1 MNKPASKLVVEDLHL
16 QYGDNKILQGVSMT
30 LNPGEVVALLGAS
43 GSGKTTLLRSVAGLE
58 QPSRGRISIGD
69 TVLYDGANGVEMPVE
84 KRNLGLVFQSY
95 ALWPHR
101 SVFDNIAYGLRLRGV
116 PASEIDSRVNLALT
130 NLGLG
135 ALATRLPH
143 QLSGGQQQRV
153 AIARAL
159 VYNPPVVL
167 MDEPLSNLD
176 AKLREEARAWLR
188 ELIVRLG
195 LSALVVTHDQTEAM
209 AMSDKILLLNAGRIE
224 QQGTPE
230 ELYNRPQTQFT
241 AEFMGS
247 NNHLSGRLRKWP
259 TVARC
264 SKARAGVYGAPR
276 AVHSRRATRPPASSV
291 WNAPGS
297 PTARA
302 TIGCAPSWSLACS
315 SAIARRICSSS
326 VRCDCAAME
335 RRCRMPAAATAIW
348 SFPRTISGYSLRPQ
362 RRRRRRPEGSHCAP
376 AHAAMARIDIAVAWL
391 VGERARAAPLLLE
404 LLRAIRDLG
413 SIQRA
418 SVALGISYRNGWGL
432 LESWSAELARP
443 LIDKTRGRG
452 TRLTELGE
460 LLLRCDD
467 EVRAALDPHCAKL
480 RERIDR
486 RLGLAHDAPGGLT
499 ISASHDLALAAVRDA
514 VNETGVVQLD
524 VQFRGSIDSIDAMIA
539 ERCELAGFHVDGRGG
554 AELVA
559 PYRQRLHA
567 HRHAIIRFAERRQG
581 LLLSPRNPLGIRSLA
596 DLPGGPRL
604 VNRQPASGT
613 RLLFDRLLRAA
624 KIDRP
629 ASPATTRRNSRILR
643 SRRRSPP
650 ARPTSGSASR
660 PLPPSI
666 VSISCPLATEQYCL
680 ALRRDHLRDVR
691 VVALIDYLAS
701 ATCRELIGALP
712 GYRASHAGEVI
723 GVDEV
728 LPAASATVVRKGA
741 RRGARLA

>member
-58 QPSRGRISIGD
+58 QPSQGRISIGD

-247 NNHLSGRLRKWP
+247 NNHLSGRVAQMADGRALLEGEGWRLWGAARGALKTGDAATGIIRLERTRIANGAGDNRLRTELVTGMFLGDRKENLFKLG
-259 TVARC
+259 TMRLRC
-264 SKARAGVYGAPR
+264 YGTPVPDAG
-276 AVHSRRATRPPASSV
+276 
-291 WNAPGS
+291 GS
-297 PTARA
+297 
-302 TIGCAPSWSLACS
+302 
-315 SAIARRICSSS
+315 
-326 VRCDCAAME
+326 DCYLELPQDDFWVFAA
-335 RRCRMPAAATAIW
+335 PAAAA
-348 SFPRTISGYSLRPQ
+348 
-362 RRRRRRPEGSHCAP
+362 AP
-376 AHAAMARIDIAVAWL
+376 A
-391 VGERARAAPLLLE
+391 
-404 LLRAIRDLG
+404 
-413 SIQRA
+413 
-418 SVALGISYRNGWGL
+418 
-432 LESWSAELARP
+432 
-443 LIDKTRGRG
+443 T
-452 TRLTELGE
+452 
-460 LLLRCDD
+460 
-467 EVRAALDPHCAKL
+467 
-480 RERIDR
+480 
-486 RLGLAHDAPGGLT
+486 
-499 ISASHDLALAAVRDA
+499 
-514 VNETGVVQLD
+514 
-524 VQFRGSIDSIDAMIA
+524 
-539 ERCELAGFHVDGRGG
+539 
-554 AELVA
+554 
-559 PYRQRLHA
+559 
-567 HRHAIIRFAERRQG
+567 
-581 LLLSPRNPLGIRSLA
+581 
-596 DLPGGPRL
+596 
-604 VNRQPASGT
+604 
-613 RLLFDRLLRAA
+613 
-624 KIDRP
+624 
-629 ASPATTRRNSRILR
+629 
-643 SRRRSPP
+643 
-650 ARPTSGSASR
+650 
-660 PLPPSI
+660 
-666 VSISCPLATEQYCL
+666 
-680 ALRRDHLRDVR
+680 
-691 VVALIDYLAS
+691 
-701 ATCRELIGALP
+701 
-712 GYRASHAGEVI
+712 
-723 GVDEV
+723 
-728 LPAASATVVRKGA
+728 
-741 RRGARLA
+741 